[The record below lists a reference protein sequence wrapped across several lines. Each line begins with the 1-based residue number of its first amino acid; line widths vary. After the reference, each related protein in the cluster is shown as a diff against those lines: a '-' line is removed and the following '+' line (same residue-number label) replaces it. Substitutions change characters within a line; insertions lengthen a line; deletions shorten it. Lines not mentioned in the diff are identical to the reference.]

1 MPDDVAPPV
10 GCAEGL
16 APWSARI
23 FRATVAGG
31 EGAAV
36 VLGVV
41 AATGM
46 RGAIR
51 SPASTAPPSVAAR
64 TTPTPRPAVTSEGVP
79 MISDP

>member
-1 MPDDVAPPV
+1 
-10 GCAEGL
+10 L

-31 EGAAV
+31 EGAGFVAGV
-36 VLGVV
+36 VV
-41 AATGM
+41 AANGM